1 MRKDHPA
8 PRGAPRG
15 GRRTRRLPTLG
26 GNGVDRKLRWII
38 AAYLIVA
45 VAIVGYNAE
54 AIAKER
60 GKALAVNVAARQRA
74 LGERYMKD
82 VLLVTDGRQADP
94 KEDANELLA
103 NADAL
108 LHGGNVDA
116 VQGADALIR
125 IPPAS
130 SDPLVLAKFT
140 EEKRLVEKLIA
151 AGSGLMHMSP
161 TAAGFGATVQNM
173 RIIGGQVTS
182 VSNDAVGQMTRN
194 TERAFSRLVVLGITL
209 GVLGAMVAI
218 GMALLLRRTA
228 AQRSAQ
234 FRSLVHNGSDLITV
248 VDPEG
253 MIRYQSPSAERLVG
267 STSEELVGTR
277 YLNLVDVQDVGNV
290 RAVLEDLTGET
301 GATATAEY
309 RVRHVDGSSRFVESI
324 VTNRLDDQNVK
335 GLVLNTRDVT
345 DRKILE
351 DELAHQ
357 AFHDSLTGLSNRAV
371 FRDRV
376 DHALARTAR
385 SGLAVSV
392 LLLDLDG
399 FKMINDS
406 LGHDAGDE
414 LLVAV
419 GGRLQ
424 ACARSSD
431 TVARLGGDEF
441 VILLE
446 DEGNQ
451 TRATAVADRLLRQ
464 LMEPFQVRGR
474 EVFVRASIGIAI
486 GADSSSTPD
495 ELIRNADTAMY
506 EAKSAGKGRYEIFHP
521 IMHAQALRQFEI
533 QADLQRALGGN
544 EFVLHYQPIVDIAT
558 GTAGGVEA
566 LVRWQHPKR
575 GLLPPIEFIPVAE
588 DTGMIVPIGNWVLH
602 EACRQAAE
610 WRRSPASPDLWM
622 SVNLS
627 TRQLLEPDVVDQV
640 RRALHETGLPASALV
655 LEITE
660 GTLMQDMGQ
669 TIEKLRALKELGVRL
684 AIDDFGTGSSSLGY
698 LRQFPVDVIKI
709 DKSFV
714 DEVATSGS
722 QGPALVRAIIELAQ
736 TLRLE
741 TVAEGIEL
749 TEQAEQLGSAGC
761 HTGQGFL
768 FARPLTPDAMEAFLG
783 QGGNSAAAEAIGE
796 MVSR

>member
-1 MRKDHPA
+1 MPKNQTEHREEHH
-8 PRGAPRG
+8 RT
-15 GRRTRRLPTLG
+15 RRERRLPTLG
-26 GNGVDRKLRWII
+26 GGVDRRLRWII
-38 AAYLIVA
+38 AVYLIV
-45 VAIVGYNAE
+45 VAGIVGYNAD

-60 GKALAVNVAARQRA
+60 GSALIVNVAARQRA
-74 LGERYMKD
+74 LGERFMKD
-82 VLLVTDGRQADP
+82 VLLVTEGRRADP

-108 LHGGNVDA
+108 LNGGNVNA
-116 VQGADALIR
+116 VQGADALVR

-130 SDPLVLAKFT
+130 TDPLIVGKFT
-140 EEKRLVEKLIA
+140 EEHRLVERLITV
-151 AGSGLMHMSP
+151 GNGLMDTSP
-161 TAAGFGATVQNM
+161 AAPGFAAKLLNL

-182 VSNDAVGQMTRN
+182 VSNDAVGEMTSN
-194 TERAFSRLVVLGITL
+194 TEHAFNRLVLLGIAL
-209 GVLGAMVAI
+209 GVLGALVAI
-218 GMALLLRRTA
+218 AMALLLQRTA

-248 VDPEG
+248 VDLDG
-253 MIRYQSPSAERLVG
+253 MIRYQSPSVERLVG
-267 STSEELVGTR
+267 FASEELVGTR
-277 YLNLVDVQDVGNV
+277 YLSLVDVQDAGNV
-290 RAVLEDLTGET
+290 RAVLEDLTGQT
-301 GATATAEY
+301 GATSTAEY
-309 RVRHVDGSSRFVESI
+309 RVRNVDGSSRYVESI
-324 VTNRLDDQNVK
+324 VTNRLDDPNVK

-345 DRKILE
+345 DRKTLE

-385 SGLAVSV
+385 NGLAVSV

-414 LLVAV
+414 LLIAV

-464 LMEPFQVRGR
+464 LTDPFEVRGR
-474 EVFVRASIGIAI
+474 EVFVRASIGIAL
-486 GADSSSTPD
+486 GGDSSATPD

-533 QADLQRALGGN
+533 QADLQRAVTAN
-544 EFVLHYQPIVDIAT
+544 EFVLHYQPIVNIAT

-575 GLLPPIEFIPVAE
+575 GLLPPIEFIPIAE
-588 DTGMIVPIGNWVLH
+588 DTGVIVEIGNWVLR
-602 EACRQAAE
+602 EACRQAAG
-610 WRRSPASPDLWM
+610 WRANSESPDLWM

-627 TRQLLEPDVVDQV
+627 TRQLMEPDVVEVV
-640 RRALHETGLPASALV
+640 RATLEETGLPASALV

-660 GTLMQDMGQ
+660 GTLMQDMGS
-669 TIEKLRALKELGVRL
+669 TVEKLRALKDLGVRL

-736 TLRLE
+736 TLRMD

-749 TEQAEQLGSAGC
+749 TEQAEQLGYAGC

-768 FARPLTPDAMEAFLG
+768 FARPLTPEAMQAFLR
-783 QGGNSAAAEAIGE
+783 QGGNASAAEAIGE
-796 MVSR
+796 MVS